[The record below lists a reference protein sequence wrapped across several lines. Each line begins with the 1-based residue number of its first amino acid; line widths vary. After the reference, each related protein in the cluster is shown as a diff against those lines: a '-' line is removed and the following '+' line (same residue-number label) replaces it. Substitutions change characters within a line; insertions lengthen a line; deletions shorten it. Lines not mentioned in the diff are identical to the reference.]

1 MTEYNIFCYSENY
14 NDENSFQQ
22 PRYRAFN
29 TEVGEEKYFEL
40 LQEIRQILKDF
51 KLELNE
57 SKWIEGWEKV
67 SAEQWKQLMELAK
80 QVRGDDFKE
89 GFEFISGIKIELE
102 DYAYDKNG
110 NILGK
115 IINGKIIK

>member
-22 PRYRAFN
+22 PRYRVFN
-29 TEVGEEKYFEL
+29 TKVGKERYFEL
-40 LQEIRQILKDF
+40 IEEIRRILKYF
-51 KLELNE
+51 KIELDKNSWGE
-57 SKWIEGWEKV
+57 KWEKV

-89 GFEFISGIKIELE
+89 GFEFISRIKIELE

-115 IINGKIIK
+115 ITNGKIIQ

>member
-22 PRYRAFN
+22 PRYRVFN
-29 TEVGEEKYFEL
+29 TKVGKERYFEL
-40 LQEIRQILKDF
+40 LQEIKEILKDF
-51 KLELNE
+51 KLKLNKNTWAKE
-57 SKWIEGWEKV
+57 WEKV
-67 SAEQWKQLMELAK
+67 SAEQWEQLMELAK
-80 QVRGDDFKE
+80 QVGGDDFKE